1 MVDRWR
7 TPGDEKHTNIPNII
21 NGSDAESRAYAQHWS
36 LGLQDQNIQIIA
48 ENAWTM
54 YDNSDHRVV
63 SGNYLKCSN
72 MSFTYDFPIEKLE
85 KWGISMLSASL
96 STTNLFDIKSK
107 KLKGQTPIQSGFSET
122 QLSERPTWSLSL
134 SVSF

>member
-1 MVDRWR
+1 M
-7 TPGDEKHTNIPNII
+7 
-21 NGSDAESRAYAQHWS
+21 
-36 LGLQDQNIQIIA
+36 IA

-63 SGNYLKCSN
+63 SGDYLKCSN
-72 MSFTYDFPIEKLE
+72 MSLSYDVPVGKLE
-85 KWGISMLSASL
+85 KYGISMLTATL
-96 STTNLFDIKSK
+96 STTNLFDISSK
-107 KLKGQTPIQSGFSET
+107 KLKGQTPIQSGFSNT